1 MLKMNTLKLRTKISC
16 LSCFLIFMIVAIA
29 VYSAFSMKQIS
40 NELKEIAHED
50 MPLTEV
56 ITKVVEYQLMQSILF
71 EKVFI
76 YALKNKP
83 DQFETTKK
91 EFEELAAKFD
101 KLIEE
106 GEKIATDAI
115 SNLSRGD
122 SKEDYEK
129 IIEHLEEVEARHGKY
144 EQQVLQI
151 FRLQTSS
158 LKSFEKIER
167 LEEIIE
173 EKGTLLSRK
182 LEDVLYDVQKR
193 TKKSEIAEEIKDV
206 QISDVQIPD
215 VQIPDVQI
223 PMVNSIIR
231 IVELQLKLSLSFE
244 KSLHYPGTDSERK
257 FKENKNNFDKLTEKI
272 EAEIKKISEHM
283 EQLAGFEQTLVELSE
298 IKREYNIY
306 INNAS
311 KIFDLINEYYDKI
324 PEISNLQKNI
334 AETEDLFSRGLA
346 AFLRKIKD
354 FTRQSI
360 QNAGNNEAE
369 ARKTLLFISI
379 SAMIIGIFFSLLLSK
394 SIARRLRDVISN
406 VRSIAEGDLSCTLNT
421 NARDEIGELVSYID
435 LMQKDLRSTVEV
447 AEKISTGNLDAEP
460 VIRSDKDT
468 LGIALTTMLDNLRS
482 TVEVAEKIS
491 AGNLDAEPVIRSDRD
506 TLRIALK
513 TMVNNLRSIVEKI
526 SIVSNNITNSSAE
539 LSSAAQNISTG
550 AATQASSVDE
560 TSAAVEQ
567 MAAGIRQNANNAE
580 TTEGITTDI
589 ADNFQ
594 KSVNAVLKALNFIK
608 TIAEKI
614 NIMEDIARK
623 IDLLALN
630 ASVEAAR
637 AGEQGRGFAVV
648 ASEVSKLA
656 ENSQKSAAE
665 VRQASAEGM
674 EVAERTGNMLTEL
687 LPDIRK
693 TKALMATISMTCDE
707 QSKGADEVNISIH
720 ELNRIIQQ
728 NAASSEELAATS
740 QEFFLQ
746 VDHLQQSINFFK
758 FDKKT
763 PASSQHQRIDQIHD
777 ASLSLSESLSESEP
791 EQERLRRTANMTIQ
805 PADSKHIDLD
815 MDNKSLEDF

>member
-16 LSCFLIFMIVAIA
+16 LSFFLIFMIVVVA
-29 VYSAFSMKQIS
+29 VYSAFSMNQIS
-40 NELKEIAHED
+40 NELNEIAHED
-50 MPLTEV
+50 MPLTEI
-56 ITKVVEYQLMQSILF
+56 ITKVVEYQLRQAILS
-71 EKVFI
+71 ERVFI
-76 YALKNKP
+76 YALEHKP
-83 DQFETTKK
+83 DKFESTKK
-91 EFEELAAKFD
+91 EFEELAVKFG

-106 GEKIATDAI
+106 GEKIAIDAI
-115 SNLSRGD
+115 SHLSPGENKD
-122 SKEDYEK
+122 DFEK
-129 IIEHLEEVEARHGKY
+129 IIEHLEEVEARHSKY
-144 EQQVLQI
+144 EQQVFQM
-151 FRLQTSS
+151 FRLQKII
-158 LKSFEKIER
+158 LKSFEEIES

-173 EKGTLLSRK
+173 EKEALLNRK
-182 LEDVLYDVQKR
+182 LEEFLYNVKER
-193 TKKSEIAEEIKDV
+193 NKKSGHTEDIKDV
-206 QISDVQIPD
+206 QI
-215 VQIPDVQI
+215 
-223 PMVNSIIR
+223 PMISSITQ
-231 IVELQLKLSLSFE
+231 IVEFQLKLSLSFE
-244 KSLHYPGTDSERK
+244 KALHYYNTANKRK
-257 FKENKNNFDKLTEKI
+257 FEENKNHFDKLTEKI
-272 EAEIKKISEHM
+272 EAGIKEISERM
-283 EQLAGFEQTLVELSE
+283 KQITGFEQIFADLSE
-298 IKREYNIY
+298 IKQEQRIY
-306 INNAS
+306 IQSAS
-311 KIFDLINEYYDKI
+311 KIFDLLNEHYGKI
-324 PEISNLQKNI
+324 LEIVDLQKNI
-334 AETEDLFSRGLA
+334 TNTEDLFSRGLA
-346 AFLRKIKD
+346 AFLGKIKD

-360 QNAGNNEAE
+360 QDAGNNEAD
-369 ARKTLLFISI
+369 ARKILLFISI
-379 SAMIIGIFFSLLLSK
+379 FAMVTGIFFSLLLSK
-394 SIARRLRDVISN
+394 SIARRLNDVISN

-421 NARDEIGELVSYID
+421 SARDEIGELVSYID

-482 TVEVAEKIS
+482 TVELAEKIS
-491 AGNLDAEPVIRSDRD
+491 IGNLDAEPVIRSDRD

-560 TSAAVEQ
+560 TSAAVAQ
-567 MAAGIRQNANNAE
+567 MAAGIRQNADNAE
-580 TTEGITTDI
+580 TTESITTDV

-674 EVAERTGNMLTEL
+674 EVAERTRNMLTKL

-693 TKALMATISMTCDE
+693 TKELMATISMTCDE

-720 ELNRIIQQ
+720 ELSRIIQQ

-746 VDHLQQSINFFK
+746 VDHLQQSMKFFK
-758 FDKKT
+758 FDKKNQT
-763 PASSQHQRIDQIHD
+763 SSQHQKIESIHD
-777 ASLSLSESLSESEP
+777 TLLSEPEP
-791 EQERLRRTANMTIQ
+791 EQERLRRTANITMQ
-805 PADSKHIDLD
+805 PADSKDIDLD
-815 MDNKSLEDF
+815 MDNKYLEDF